1 MALRDFIVHELGEQ
15 IDAKLTQPA
24 SGGKVGDPGLVG
36 DMPCILYTDQ
46 DAAGKATVRFQG
58 VYKFTVHGADASG
71 NAAIAANAAGYYDAS
86 PGGSP
91 ANPNLN
97 IDATNGKRFGTI
109 LDAVSS
115 GAKTVVRV
123 RIHR

>member
-1 MALRDFIVHELGEQ
+1 MAVRDFIVHELAEQ
-15 IDAKLTQPA
+15 IDATLTQPA

-46 DAAGKATVRFQG
+46 DADGKATVRFQG
-58 VYKFTVHGADASG
+58 VFRFLVHGADGSG
-71 NAAIAANAAGYYDAS
+71 NAAIAANAAGYYDAA
-86 PGGSP
+86 PGGG
-91 ANPNLN
+91 NPNLN

-109 LDAVSS
+109 LDAVTS
-115 GAKTVVRV
+115 GGKTVVRV

>member
-1 MALRDFIVHELGEQ
+1 MAVRDFIVHELGEQ
-15 IDAKLTQPA
+15 IDAKLTHPT

-46 DAAGKATVRFQG
+46 DAEGKATVRFQG
-58 VYKFTVHGADASG
+58 VFRFLVHGANGAG
-71 NAAIAANAAGYYDAS
+71 NAAIAANAAGYYDTAPGAS
-86 PGGSP
+86 
-91 ANPNLN
+91 NPHINA
-97 IDATNGKRFGTI
+97 DDTNGSRFGTI

>member
-15 IDAKLTQPA
+15 IDAKLTYPA
-24 SGGKVGDPGLVG
+24 SGGEAGDPGLVG

-46 DAAGKATVRFQG
+46 DADGNAVVRFQG
-58 VYKFTVHGADASG
+58 VYRFTVHGANGAG
-71 NAAIAANAAGYYDAS
+71 NAAITANAAGYFDPA
-86 PGGSP
+86 PGGD
-91 ANPNLN
+91 NPNLN
-97 IDATNGKRFGTI
+97 IDATNGSRFGTI